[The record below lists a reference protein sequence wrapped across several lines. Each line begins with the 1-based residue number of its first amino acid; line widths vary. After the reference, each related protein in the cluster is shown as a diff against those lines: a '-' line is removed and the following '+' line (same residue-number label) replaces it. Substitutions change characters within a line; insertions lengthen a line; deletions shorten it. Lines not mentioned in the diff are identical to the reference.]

1 MIFGKLNGVEMAK
14 RRIENMEVAM
24 STEVVNEL
32 TLAALRVQRAAK
44 RSIQDSPADPET
56 GRSKPGNPPKTD
68 TGRLVN
74 SIFVDRELGEDGIS
88 LTVGT
93 NVAYGRHLE
102 FGTTTIEARPW
113 LAPALEATRQQSLQ
127 AIAKAV
133 EQVAKRLGIR

>member
-113 LAPALEATRQQSLQ
+113 LAPALEATRQRSLQ
-127 AIAKAV
+127 AVAKAV